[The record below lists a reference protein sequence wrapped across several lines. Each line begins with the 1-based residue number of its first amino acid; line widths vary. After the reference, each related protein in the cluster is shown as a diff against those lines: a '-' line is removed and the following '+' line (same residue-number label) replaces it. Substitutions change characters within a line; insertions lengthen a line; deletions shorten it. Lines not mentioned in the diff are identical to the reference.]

1 MRSRRTLEL
10 ANGTAEQINKAE
22 KTAATNLNAA
32 RRTFA
37 LQIPKHIRRAPEV
50 PCDHERA
57 ETPPQAY
64 AAFLTIPS
72 L

>member
-37 LQIPKHIRRAPEV
+37 LQIPKHI
-50 PCDHERA
+50 
-57 ETPPQAY
+57 
-64 AAFLTIPS
+64 
-72 L
+72 